1 MGRKMGRKSHWKL
14 ILAVISLGTLLV
26 SLLRVSSGQSS
37 RPREVTQAPA
47 SPSPAK
53 PTTQPQAEMAQS
65 PVRKRERVDEAQDEV
80 IRIDSNL
87 VMVPVS
93 VTDASGRPVR
103 NLLAADFQLEEEG
116 VPQQIITLGEPGKTP
131 VEIALLFDVSGSVHQ
146 RFQFEQEAAVRF
158 LKTVLKPEDA
168 ASLFSIGLSPKM
180 VRPRTT
186 SLEDAVAAVRALEPT
201 KMATAFFD
209 AVVEAAHYLAETAAA
224 GSRRVLLVIS
234 DGEDNNSERYRLGD
248 VLRELQRADCLFYA
262 INPSGP
268 SIHLNKVSLKGQE
281 GMMAMASTTG
291 GAAFVLDQLKELD
304 AVFQQIATELQT
316 QYLLGYYS
324 SDERADGRFRR
335 ISVSVPK
342 QAGLRIRARQGYYAP
357 KG

>member
-1 MGRKMGRKSHWKL
+1 MGRKLHWKL
-14 ILAVISLGTLLV
+14 VFILAVISLGTLLV
-26 SLLRVSSGQSS
+26 SPLRETSGQSTPPGEIT
-37 RPREVTQAPA
+37 RATA

-53 PTTQPQAEMAQS
+53 STTQPQAETTQS
-65 PVRKRERVDEAQDEV
+65 PARKRESVDEAQDEV

-103 NLLAADFQLEEEG
+103 NLSAADFQLEEEG
-116 VPQQIITLGEPGKTP
+116 VPQQITTLGEPGKTP
-131 VEIALLFDVSGSVHQ
+131 VEITLLFDVSGSLHQ

-168 ASLFSIGLSPKM
+168 VSLFSIGFSPEM
-180 VRPRTT
+180 VQPRTT
-186 SLEDAVAAVRALEPT
+186 SLEGVVAAVMKLEPT

-209 AVVEAAHYLAETAAA
+209 AIVDAAHYLAKTAAA

-281 GMMAMASTTG
+281 GMMAMASATG
-291 GAAFVLDQLKELD
+291 GAAFVLDQLEELD

-324 SDERADGRFRR
+324 SNERADGHFRR
-335 ISVSVPK
+335 ISVRVPK
-342 QAGLRIRARQGYYAP
+342 QVGLRIRARQGYYAP